1 MDCVTPSHR
10 DPIPHGETLDIYQ
23 LLVHPKSKL
32 EPPPSHRPKIEWPYT
47 TRKPVLARS
56 RPNLEYLDAQIIK
69 AERRALPKKSRSPI
83 VGYSQRRV
91 DNEILP
97 SLGVLKSITLDT
109 SFPSIPPVR
118 RPLRPAQSV
127 QKRGSYIKQVV
138 D

>member
-32 EPPPSHRPKIEWPYT
+32 EPPPSRRRKIEWPYT

-69 AERRALPKKSRSPI
+69 AERRPLPKKLRSPR
-83 VGYSQRRV
+83 VDYSQRRV

-97 SLGVLKSITLDT
+97 ALGVLKTVTLDT
-109 SFPSIPPVR
+109 SFSSFPPVR
-118 RPLRPAQSV
+118 RAARRAQSV
-127 QKRGSYIKQVV
+127 QKRGSSIKQVV